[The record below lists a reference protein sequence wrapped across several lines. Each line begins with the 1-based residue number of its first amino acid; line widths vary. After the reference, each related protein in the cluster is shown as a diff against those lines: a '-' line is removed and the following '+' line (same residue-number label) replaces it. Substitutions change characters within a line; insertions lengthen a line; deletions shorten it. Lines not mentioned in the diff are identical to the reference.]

1 MRAGALRH
9 LIDLQAP
16 AHIDDTNAG
25 QISAWTSLGTFA
37 AEVLP
42 TGGNKVLEGTIVM
55 GVQGWKVRM
64 RYRTGIDVTHRI
76 VWEGREL
83 AIVSIEDPD
92 GRKRE
97 LLAFCQ
103 SGVPT

>member
-16 AHIDDTNAG
+16 AHTDDSNAG

-64 RYRTGIDVTHRI
+64 RWRSGIDVTHRI
-76 VWEGREL
+76 VWDGREL
-83 AIVSIEDPD
+83 AIASIEDPD